1 MNKLL
6 AALFCLFILSCSF
19 DYGRAN
25 LAESL
30 DSEIPDI
37 QLFGAELTYVRG
49 TVVVIESDYIDI
61 YSEND
66 KYNINDVEF
75 REMDKNGE
83 IRMMGRASNANIETD
98 TNNVTLTGTI
108 WIRSNKDEAEMKTSF
123 VQWKDKE
130 RVIEGKND
138 HLLELERDDGSIIRG
153 YGFRGDADSR
163 ELILGSQVTGQLVV
177 EEEERVAKEE
187 EEEKEDGF
195 DFFDYY
201 E

>member
-1 MNKLL
+1 MNKILV
-6 AALFCLFILSCSF
+6 ALFCLFIFSCSF

-123 VQWKDKE
+123 VQWKDEE